1 MKTHRTTLI
10 SLLVIA
16 ILGCSDDDNPTRP
29 GGGALTPGAP
39 TQVTTYRARHPDVS
53 PDGLRLA
60 MELTTAGAIATSS
73 PDGSQLDTLALGS
86 AVGPDWSPDGA
97 RIVVD
102 GGGVLG
108 LIVVSTK
115 QTSTLGTGD
124 IDGSPDWAPDGSK
137 IAART
142 TSGGDGIGITTY
154 PAGAWSILP
163 CVDQN
168 GGTCDGEHPSW
179 APDGSAIAFED
190 GLEILRVPSAGGTA
204 TVVAEGF
211 PDVTEPA
218 WSPDGKW
225 IAFVV
230 DSSAAPAFGT
240 YSHIWIADSRG
251 QQHGLLQVTF
261 GAFVDRQPA
270 WGRDSRTIFFSSDR
284 PDSVTIW
291 KVRLQ

>member
-1 MKTHRTTLI
+1 MKTHRTALI
-10 SLLVIA
+10 SILALT
-16 ILGCSDDDNPTRP
+16 ILGCGDDDPTKP
-29 GGGALTPGAP
+29 NGDGTLTPGAP
-39 TQVTTYRARHPDVS
+39 EQVTIYRARHPDVS
-53 PDGLRLA
+53 PNGLRLA
-60 MELTTAGAIATSS
+60 MDLTGPGAIATASL
-73 PDGSQLDTLALGS
+73 DGSQLDTLALGFT
-86 AVGPDWSPDGA
+86 AGPDWSPDGS

-102 GGGVLG
+102 AGGVLA
-108 LIVVSTK
+108 LIEVATK
-115 QTSTLGTGD
+115 QVSTLGTGD
-124 IDGSPDWAPDGSK
+124 IDGNPDWAPDGSK

-142 TSGGDGIGITTY
+142 TAGSDGIGITTY
-154 PAGAWSILP
+154 PAGAWSVLP

-168 GGTCDGEHPSW
+168 GGTCDGEDPSW

-204 TVVAEGF
+204 TVVAQGF

-218 WSPDGKW
+218 WSPDGRW
-225 IAFVV
+225 IAFVA

-261 GAFVDRQPA
+261 GPFVDRQPA